1 MAGGGEGSG
10 SGSGGCEVPP
20 GQPGLVWEGESEEG
34 VELGLE
40 GGGGAHQGRG
50 QGPGADTAMVTT
62 NSNMYTG
69 ACTAVH
75 CTYVHSSLY
84 SCTLYMCT
92 QADEVSGDEGDEGYS
107 RNSDESALVRS
118 HDVMRGVVTSLGVS

>member
-40 GGGGAHQGRG
+40 GGGGAHQGGG

-69 ACTAVH
+69 ACTQVH
-75 CTYVHSSLY
+75 CTYVHRGLY
-84 SCTLYMCT
+84 SSTLYVCT
-92 QADEVSGDEGDEGYS
+92 Q
-107 RNSDESALVRS
+107 ESVQQYTVHMYTVVCTAVHCTCVHRL
-118 HDVMRGVVTSLGVS
+118 MR